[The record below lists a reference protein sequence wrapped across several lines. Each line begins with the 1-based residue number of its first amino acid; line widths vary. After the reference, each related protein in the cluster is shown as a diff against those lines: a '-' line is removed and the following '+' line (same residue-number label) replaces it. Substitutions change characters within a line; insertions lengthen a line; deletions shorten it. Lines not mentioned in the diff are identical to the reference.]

1 MSKILIFG
9 TTGTARCNPEKRAV
23 GKGNPLSVLDY
34 VHDYGYNKGMNFEW
48 DENKREANI
57 AKHGLDLMTG
67 ACLFDGRRVYSYP
80 SPRGEENRYVTVGLL
95 AEELVAV
102 VWTARETGIR
112 LISLRRARDAEKRI
126 YRAQFGG

>member
-1 MSKILIFG
+1 
-9 TTGTARCNPEKRAV
+9 
-23 GKGNPLSVLDY
+23 
-34 VHDYGYNKGMNFEW
+34 MNFEW

-67 ACLFDGRRVYSYP
+67 ACLFDGRPVYSYP

-112 LISLRRARDAEKRI
+112 LLIEEGERCGKKNLSCTVRRLTLTS
-126 YRAQFGG
+126 G

>member
-1 MSKILIFG
+1 M
-9 TTGTARCNPEKRAV
+9 
-23 GKGNPLSVLDY
+23 D
-34 VHDYGYNKGMNFEW
+34 FEW

-67 ACLFDGRRVYSYP
+67 GCLFDGRPVYSYP

-102 VWTARETGIR
+102 VWTERETGIR
-112 LISLRRARDAEKRI
+112 LISLRRARDAEKRT
-126 YRAQFGG
+126 YHSRFGG